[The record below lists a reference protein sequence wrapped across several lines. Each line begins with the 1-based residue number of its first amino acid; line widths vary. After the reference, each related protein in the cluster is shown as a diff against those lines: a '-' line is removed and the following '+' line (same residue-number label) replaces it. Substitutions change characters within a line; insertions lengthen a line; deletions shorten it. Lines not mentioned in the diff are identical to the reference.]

1 MTDIPGTRLW
11 PLALMGW
18 LAAIPPL
25 PNDAEARAA
34 PVQDEEGQDRCG
46 GHPPQ
51 ERVAW
56 LQAARARYAAL
67 PPEERDRLRQE
78 RRAARAEGVRRG

>member
-1 MTDIPGTRLW
+1 MTDMPGSRLW

-25 PNDAEARAA
+25 PGEADAQPVA
-34 PVQDEEGQDRCG
+34 VQDEAERHDRCE
-46 GHPPQ
+46 HPQPGS
-51 ERVAW
+51 RTAW

-67 PPEERDRLRQE
+67 SPEERDRLRQQ
-78 RRAARAEGVRRG
+78 RRGAAHRA

>member
-1 MTDIPGTRLW
+1 MTDMSGSRLW

-25 PNDAEARAA
+25 PREADAKPVALQEDGEHSRHCGRAS
-34 PVQDEEGQDRCG
+34 PG
-46 GHPPQ
+46 
-51 ERVAW
+51 ERTAW

-67 PPEERDRLRQE
+67 SPEERAQLRQQ
-78 RRAARAEGVRRG
+78 RRAEARRA